1 MIEVE
6 IDTVFE
12 ELKSYVETQS
22 DFPDYLWACLDGD
35 HNSGQNEIAI
45 ESILAVCTSDLH
57 FRLPENIIQML
68 RSVDDAYL
76 PFWKYVEQAIAK
88 NQSLPV

>member
-1 MIEVE
+1 ME